1 MDPTTACNLACHG
14 CISASLLNQGGFK
27 RDRIK
32 NLAKE
37 FVEIG
42 VKAVVLIG
50 GGEPMA
56 HPEFGTLVDYFHKN
70 DIHVGVTSNGTL
82 IDYPYGEVNL
92 AESGLNIVD
101 ATSATASDGSIIAT
115 LNNGTAGNPTC
126 QATVTFSNG
135 VTNSGYGSGKQEKI
149 YTEESPLN
157 PISTYGITKV
167 NAEKIAL
174 QRENCITFRLATVFG
189 FSYRMRTD
197 LLVNFMT
204 LKALKDGEIKV
215 FEPHF
220 RRNFIHVRDV
230 ANAILF
236 SIKNFE
242 KIKNNTY
249 NLGLS
254 TANITK
260 LDLLKKIKK
269 YVPKLKIIINNKF
282 KDPDQRDYFV
292 SNRKIEKV
300 GFKASIDL
308 DTGIKELIK
317 VFNIIKKEKFKNN
330 Y

>member
-1 MDPTTACNLACHG
+1 
-14 CISASLLNQGGFK
+14 
-27 RDRIK
+27 
-32 NLAKE
+32 
-37 FVEIG
+37 
-42 VKAVVLIG
+42 
-50 GGEPMA
+50 
-56 HPEFGTLVDYFHKN
+56 
-70 DIHVGVTSNGTL
+70 
-82 IDYPYGEVNL
+82 
-92 AESGLNIVD
+92 
-101 ATSATASDGSIIAT
+101 
-115 LNNGTAGNPTC
+115 
-126 QATVTFSNG
+126 
-135 VTNSGYGSGKQEKI
+135 
-149 YTEESPLN
+149 
-157 PISTYGITKV
+157 
-167 NAEKIAL
+167 
-174 QRENCITFRLATVFG
+174 
-189 FSYRMRTD
+189 
-197 LLVNFMT
+197 MT

-317 VFNIIKKEKFKNN
+317 VFNIIKNQKFKNN